1 MRASSTFFS
10 SGKAPV
16 AAQRTTRAA
25 PEGGESPAVGA
36 TLDRLG
42 MTPHGESDVS
52 GREFESRLER
62 FLAAKLGDA
71 DEVRVRNLERNTEG
85 FSQETFSFDV
95 EIARGADREV
105 RAYVLKREPEA
116 GLLEPYDLEPEFR
129 VLHALSDDPL
139 PSPPTPWY
147 EDDPGVLERSF
158 YVMEK
163 LPGDVPVPAGGP
175 DGTGPFTEAERKSL
189 GPQVAQAL
197 ARLHAVDWRKL
208 GLDFLGV
215 PAPRRGAA
223 ERELARWEERLQR
236 AALPVPPILEE
247 SLLWLR
253 SHVPETPELTL
264 VQGDYRLGN
273 FLVECDG
280 KSARLLGILDWE
292 MVHLGDPLEDLA
304 WCSSELWR
312 GGTPW
317 AGTMLPPDE
326 FAAAYAAAAGRE
338 VEPDRMAFYGLLSA
352 VKMIAIMWTGLRAFQ
367 QGRTRDLRM
376 AIFDHQLPFLYAL
389 LAAARGWLPGL

>member
-1 MRASSTFFS
+1 
-10 SGKAPV
+10 
-16 AAQRTTRAA
+16 
-25 PEGGESPAVGA
+25 
-36 TLDRLG
+36 
-42 MTPHGESDVS
+42 VS
-52 GREFESRLER
+52 GRDFEERLER
-62 FLAAKLGDA
+62 FLTAKLGDA
-71 DEVRVRNLERNTEG
+71 SEVRVRSLERNTEG

-95 EIARGADREV
+95 EIHRGGGREL
-105 RAYVLKREPEA
+105 RGYVLKREPEA

-139 PSPPTPWY
+139 PSPPTPWF
-147 EDDPGVLERSF
+147 EADPAVLKRPF

-163 LPGDVPVPAGGP
+163 LPGEVPVPAGGP
-175 DGTGPFTEAERKSL
+175 DGTGPFTEGERNSL

-208 GLDFLGV
+208 GLEFLGV
-215 PAPRRGAA
+215 PAAGRGAG
-223 ERELARWEERLQR
+223 ERELARWEQRLER
-236 AALPVPPILEE
+236 AGLPVPPILEE

-253 SHVPETPELTL
+253 AHVPETDEITL

-273 FLVECDG
+273 FLVACDDE
-280 KSARLLGILDWE
+280 SARLLGILDWE

-317 AGTMLPPDE
+317 AGTMLPPEE
-326 FAAAYAAAAGRE
+326 FAAAYAAASGRE
-338 VEPDRMAFYGLLSA
+338 ADSGRMAFYGLLA
-352 VKMIAIMWTGLRAFQ
+352 TVKMIAIMWTGLRAFDE
-367 QGRTRDLRM
+367 GRTRDLRM

-389 LAAARGWLPGL
+389 LAASRGWLPGV